1 METQENRKE
10 QFPFLKKDLLTI
22 MVVLL
27 IIVASFA
34 YMKSLDNKTNF
45 LAKISEKISSKYI
58 K

>member
-10 QFPFLKKDLLTI
+10 AFPFLKKDLLTI
-22 MVVLL
+22 LVVLI

-34 YMKSLDNKTNF
+34 YVKSLDNKTNF